1 LDKGKIYLLRICSKS
16 LFVGILLNIGYSNTS
31 LAGLNFKIIT
41 RGGGV
46 IKIQALSWKGLNLKS
61 LSLALFNL
69 IIIF

>member
-41 RGGGV
+41 RGGV